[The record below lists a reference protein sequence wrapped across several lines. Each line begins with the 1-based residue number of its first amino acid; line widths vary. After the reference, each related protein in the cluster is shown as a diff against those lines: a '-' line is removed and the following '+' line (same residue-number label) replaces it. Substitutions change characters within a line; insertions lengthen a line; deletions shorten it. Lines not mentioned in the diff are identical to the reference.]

1 MLKKILIVVGIVL
14 LIGFVSAFVRGCNY
28 NQEKSENKT
37 TPTTTETEKQNIISD
52 ENISNILDDSEEL
65 EKKN

>member
-28 NQEKSENKT
+28 NEEKSENKS
-37 TPTTTETEKQNIISD
+37 TPTSTEKQNIISD
-52 ENISNILDDSEEL
+52 ENISNILDDSDESV
-65 EKKN
+65 KKTK

>member
-28 NQEKSENKT
+28 NEEKSENKS
-37 TPTTTETEKQNIISD
+37 TPTSTEKQNIISD
-52 ENISNILDDSEEL
+52 ENISNILDDSDESV
-65 EKKN
+65 KKN